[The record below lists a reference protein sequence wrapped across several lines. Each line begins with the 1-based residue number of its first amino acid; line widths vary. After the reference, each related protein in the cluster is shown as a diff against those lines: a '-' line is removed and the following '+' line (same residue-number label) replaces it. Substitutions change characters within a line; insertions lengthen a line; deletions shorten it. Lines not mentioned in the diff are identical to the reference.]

1 MNAETLRS
9 TTKKKVPRTAFHN
22 HTGQYPD
29 ISRRE
34 PITVTKHG
42 RPDITIVEAAYFE
55 RLAAGQI
62 LAVLDLNAADADQM
76 PDAHRDLFEAAKPS
90 AEEIGQDVWNDDAA
104 P

>member
-1 MNAETLRS
+1 MRISDWSSDVCSSDL
-9 TTKKKVPRTAFHN
+9 
-22 HTGQYPD
+22 TGQYPD
-29 ISRRE
+29 ISQRE

-62 LAVLDLNAADADQM
+62 LAVFDLNAADADQM